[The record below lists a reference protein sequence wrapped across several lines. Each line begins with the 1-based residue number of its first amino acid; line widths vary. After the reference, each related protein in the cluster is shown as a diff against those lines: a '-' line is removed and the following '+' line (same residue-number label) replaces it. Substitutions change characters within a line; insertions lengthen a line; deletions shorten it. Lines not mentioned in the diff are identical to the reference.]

1 MTRLLAI
8 LGLAC
13 LLPLT
18 SGCAIFGYVAA
29 VVPGAGTKARYGG
42 LAGQRVAVIAWAER
56 AVTYDYPAL
65 ISDAAMGTQNKIAAA
80 ADPKINVEE
89 LKGTSFVDPRQVLRW
104 QKNHPELDNRSVA
117 EIAPQAF
124 AALGCT
130 RLIYVELTPF
140 SIYDPRTP
148 VLLKGSA
155 TLTIRVAE
163 LDRDGHPH
171 MGYEEEG
178 VIAEFP
184 EKAPEGVPPTD
195 TMTPMYVYKGLVDKI
210 TTQAAKRFFSTAP
223 DEE

>member
-1 MTRLLAI
+1 MMRLLAI

-13 LLPLT
+13 LLPFT
-18 SGCAIFGYVAA
+18 SGCAIFGYAAA

-65 ISDAAMGTQNKIAAA
+65 IADTAMGTQNKIAAA
-80 ADPKINVEE
+80 ASPNLKLEE
-89 LKGTSFVDPRQVLRW
+89 LKGTTFIDPRQVLRW

-117 EIAPQAF
+117 EMAPQAF

-130 RLIYVELTPF
+130 RLIYLELTPF
-140 SIYDPRTP
+140 SVYDPRTP

-155 TLTIRVAE
+155 TITIRVAE
-163 LDRDGHPH
+163 LDHEGHAH

-195 TMTPMYVYKGLVDKI
+195 TMTPLYVYKGLVNKI
-210 TTQAAKRFFSTAP
+210 TTESAKRFFSSAP